1 MKIVSLCFV
10 FACLCSAVTA
20 QRNIELDKSP
30 LDMAYYPVNYPV
42 QKMNGKEK
50 LPPEVRVIYS
60 RPQKNGRAI
69 FDGIVKY
76 NQVWRLGANEATE
89 IEFFKDA
96 KIAGKSIAK
105 GRYTMYAICNE
116 DKWTVILNTDNYV
129 WGLAYN
135 QKKDALRVEAPAQ
148 KNAEDVEA
156 FTMYFDGTTA
166 KAATLNIM
174 WETTKVVLPITF

>member
-10 FACLCSAVTA
+10 FACLCNAVIA
-20 QRNIELDKSP
+20 QRNVELDKSP
-30 LDMAYYPVNYPV
+30 LDMVYYPVNYPV

-50 LPPEVRVIYS
+50 QPPEARVIYS
-60 RPQKNGRAI
+60 RPQKNGRTI

-89 IEFFKDA
+89 IEFFTDA
-96 KIAGKSIAK
+96 KISGKTISK
-105 GRYTMYAICNE
+105 GRYTMYAICNL
-116 DKWTVILNTDNYV
+116 DKWTMIFNTDNYV

-135 QKKDALRVEAPAQ
+135 QKKDALRVDAPAQ
-148 KNAEDVEA
+148 KNTEDVEA
-156 FTMYFDGTTA
+156 FTMYFDGTTQ

-174 WETTKVVLPITF
+174 WEKTKVVLPITF